1 MGSTVADAQAL
12 VTALRSAYAST
23 PIKLKI
29 IDLYV
34 VFLLATVL
42 VQVIYMSLVG
52 SFPFNAFLSG
62 ILSCIGSAVLAVCLR
77 MQVNKENKEFKNL
90 PPERAF
96 ADFVLC
102 DESERWHDF
111 LKSEIR
117 QLECPLKDF
126 INLCVDHVLTISFFL
141 P

>member
-1 MGSTVADAQAL
+1 MYCPVFHGSYFVL
-12 VTALRSAYAST
+12 VTA
-23 PIKLKI
+23 
-29 IDLYV
+29 
-34 VFLLATVL
+34 
-42 VQVIYMSLVG
+42 M
-52 SFPFNAFLSG
+52 
-62 ILSCIGSAVLAVCLR
+62 CAVCKMMCDGYLLLF
-77 MQVNKENKEFKNL
+77 NWLFIS
-90 PPERAF
+90 
-96 ADFVLC
+96 FVIVG